1 MKVNNLVWHTLEF
14 SCFCRR
20 CTIRYYGG
28 NVVWGK
34 VLSIKFILSRFG
46 LLKKVTMDVVMGS
59 YITPFSL
66 KIEFGLLQ
74 LILLGS
80 K

>member
-1 MKVNNLVWHTLEF
+1 M
-14 SCFCRR
+14 
-20 CTIRYYGG
+20 
-28 NVVWGK
+28 
-34 VLSIKFILSRFG
+34 
-46 LLKKVTMDVVMGS
+46 KKVTMDVVMGS